1 MRIIGTLVP
10 FCVIGTSKEFPITQK
25 KRHTFLYNGLLYIP
39 SKLHTEFLLLSIFH
53 PSGNNFL
60 LPIQFLTISFWLS
73 PRPISTSPLHA
84 LLHFHSWPI
93 YLVVFKGSY
102 YLRMGYLILRGAS
115 RLDAFSV
122 YPFRTRLLGSAVD
135 TTTDTPAVRP
145 SRSSRTKDSSSQ
157 ISFAHAG

>member
-25 KRHTFLYNGLLYIP
+25 NRHTFLYNGLLYIS
-39 SKLHTEFLLLSIFH
+39 SKLHTEFLLLLSFILQEIT
-53 PSGNNFL
+53 SSYL
-60 LPIQFLTISFWLS
+60 SLTITFWLS
-73 PRPISTSPLHA
+73 PRPISNSQLHV
-84 LLHFHSWPI
+84 LLRFHLCPI

-122 YPFRTRLLGSAVD
+122 YPFPTWLPGREPGGATG
-135 TTTDTPAVRP
+135 TPEVSP

-157 ISFAHAG
+157 ISYAHAG